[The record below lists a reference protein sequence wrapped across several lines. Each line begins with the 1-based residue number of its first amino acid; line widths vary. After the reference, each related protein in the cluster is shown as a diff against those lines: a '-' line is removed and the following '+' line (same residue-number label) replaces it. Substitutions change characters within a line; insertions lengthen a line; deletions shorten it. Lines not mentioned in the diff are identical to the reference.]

1 MQLLDKVRTNINAC
15 EIQLAFDG
23 IAVPSI
29 IAGWQPFYNSIM
41 EDAEFHKAGVS
52 ISSIDYAQESVT
64 SKAGISYKQKVTFRF
79 PNGDQYRA
87 DRIALM
93 QKIKF
98 VNIKL
103 TDGRLLTIGRNDF
116 NQNTK
121 PIIKTTENTKVCEVE
136 IESQSIF
143 PTGYTPSYDR
153 FGLPVFIPLS
163 F

>member
-15 EIQLAFDG
+15 AIELSFDG
-23 IAVPSI
+23 VSKASVIE
-29 IAGWQPFYNSIM
+29 GWQPFYNSIM
-41 EDAEFHKAGVS
+41 ENAEFHKAGVS
-52 ISSIDYAQESVT
+52 ISSINYAQESVT
-64 SKAGISYKQKVTFRF
+64 SAAGTSYKQKVIFRF
-79 PNGDQYRA
+79 PNGDAYRA

-103 TDGRLLTIGRNDF
+103 SDGRLLTIGRNDF

-121 PIIKTTENTKVCEVE
+121 PIIKTTENSKACEVE

-143 PTGYTPSYDR
+143 PSGYTPSYDR

>member
-15 EIQLAFDG
+15 GIELAFG
-23 IAVPSI
+23 GVSVPSI

-41 EDAEFHKAGVS
+41 ENAEFHKVGVS
-52 ISSIDYAQESVT
+52 ISSVDYAQESVT
-64 SKAGISYKQKVTFRF
+64 SKAGVSYRQKVTFRF
-79 PNGDQYRA
+79 PNGDPSRA

-93 QKIKF
+93 QKITM

-103 TDGRLLTIGRNDF
+103 SDGRLLTIGRNDF

-121 PIIKTTENTKVCEVE
+121 PTIKTTENSKVCEVE
-136 IESQSIF
+136 IESSSIF
-143 PTGYTPSYDR
+143 PTGYTPSYDQ